1 MSKWLNTANFSSLI
15 NKIDQALDL
24 EVDVSGLTSSLT
36 TNIKTSAASNISSW
50 FGDDA
55 DSILAEAEAENI
67 LEKAKQ
73 DSKMMKGESFNSATL
88 EINPAET
95 DANDNSSATNTP
107 SNIEVSASSI
117 ILEQPS
123 SVPDLSKF
131 TGIPLMEVVGQ
142 PRRKVSTSTLESIP
156 EIQHD
161 EEGDSSVNIL
171 ELRETQ
177 LMSSMKENSRLRE
190 QIAQGTDQLKYRE
203 IEIAREIKDLKRLN
217 EFASQDCTSFIDQIA
232 QLKGH
237 EKERTGELLCDLTLR
252 TNQEARRNKLSARR
266 ENRRPRISF
275 G

>member
-1 MSKWLNTANFSSLI
+1 MSKWLNISSFI